1 MAANGGGAVRVG
13 TTDGTTRYVFTTR
26 EVARIIG
33 LPETRLR
40 SWIRSGL
47 ITPPR
52 GARRRFVFSFQDL
65 VVLRTS
71 KGLIEA
77 QIPPVKVRRMLHALR
92 RQLPAGKNLTGLS
105 VYADGDRV
113 VVGDGRTRW
122 QPDSGQFL
130 LNFDAASLLRR
141 AGRRPAL
148 PLPRRGLRLT
158 GSQWYDL
165 ACELEATSPD
175 EAVTAYEQALT
186 LDPSLGAAHI
196 NLGQLLHGRGD
207 LRAAERHYRAALAI
221 DADDPVGAF
230 NLGVVLEDLIRPTDA
245 EEAYRRA
252 LTVDPRFADA
262 HYNLALLYETRGRSR
277 DALRHLS
284 AYKRLTRRPRP

>member
-1 MAANGGGAVRVG
+1 M
-13 TTDGTTRYVFTTR
+13 TDGTNRHVFTTR
-26 EVARIIG
+26 EVARIIR

-71 KGLIEA
+71 KGLIDA
-77 QIPPVKVRRMLHALR
+77 QIPPAKVRRMLYALR
-92 RQLPAGKNLTGLS
+92 RQLPAGKDLTGLS

-113 VVGDGRTRW
+113 IVTDGRTRW
-122 QPDSGQFL
+122 QPESGQFL
-130 LNFDAASLLRR
+130 LNFDTGSLVGR
-141 AGRRPAL
+141 ADKRPAR

-165 ACELEATSPD
+165 AAELEATSPD
-175 EAVTAYEQALT
+175 EAINAYQQALA
-186 LDPSLGAAHI
+186 LDPSLAAAHI

-207 LRAAERHYRAALAI
+207 LRAAEGHYRAALAI
-221 DADDPVGAF
+221 DPGDPVAAF
-230 NLGVVLEDLIRPTDA
+230 NLGVVLEDLTRPTDA

-252 LTVDPRFADA
+252 LAVDPRFADA
-262 HYNLALLYETRGRSR
+262 HYNLALLYETRGRR
-277 DALRHLS
+277 REALRHLS
-284 AYKRLTRRPRP
+284 AFKRLTRRRP